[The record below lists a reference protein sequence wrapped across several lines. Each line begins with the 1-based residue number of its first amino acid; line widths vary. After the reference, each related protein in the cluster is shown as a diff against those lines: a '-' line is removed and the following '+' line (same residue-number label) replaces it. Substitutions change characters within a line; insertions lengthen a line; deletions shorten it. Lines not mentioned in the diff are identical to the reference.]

1 MNDKH
6 HEYKVEQYQSK
17 PYDSTHVLHVSPF
30 LTQDSPQGNLTRIE
44 EIDMNQSIIH
54 SDYPLTH
61 PGVER
66 AEKVISSIQ
75 SIGQSL
81 SASRTI
87 AVMLLA
93 AVAAAFIV
101 VADQMIETWA
111 EGHLLAAWVAMWAL
125 VFAAIGLFAGVFKAL
140 LIQTK
145 SGLDAMAAKMAQRR
159 ADARLWAM
167 AQSDARLMSELQIA
181 MTRGD
186 DDSAFSKVDAKGRMT
201 RLMRQGQYG
210 F

>member
-1 MNDKH
+1 
-6 HEYKVEQYQSK
+6 
-17 PYDSTHVLHVSPF
+17 
-30 LTQDSPQGNLTRIE
+30 
-44 EIDMNQSIIH
+44 MNQSIIH

-140 LIQTK
+140 LIQIK
-145 SGLDAMAAKMAQRR
+145 SGLDSMAAKMAQRR

>member
-1 MNDKH
+1 
-6 HEYKVEQYQSK
+6 
-17 PYDSTHVLHVSPF
+17 
-30 LTQDSPQGNLTRIE
+30 
-44 EIDMNQSIIH
+44 MNQSIIH

-75 SIGQSL
+75 SIGQSI

-145 SGLDAMAAKMAQRR
+145 SGLDSMAAKMAQRR
-159 ADARLWAM
+159 ADARLWAI

-186 DDSAFSKVDAKGRMT
+186 DDSAFSKADAKGRMT

>member
-1 MNDKH
+1 
-6 HEYKVEQYQSK
+6 
-17 PYDSTHVLHVSPF
+17 
-30 LTQDSPQGNLTRIE
+30 
-44 EIDMNQSIIH
+44 MNQSIIH

-66 AEKVISSIQ
+66 AEKVVSSIQ
-75 SIGQSL
+75 SIGQSI

-140 LIQTK
+140 WIQTK
-145 SGLDAMAAKMAQRR
+145 SGLDSMAAKMAQRR

-181 MTRGD
+181 MTRGGD
-186 DDSAFSKVDAKGRMT
+186 DNEFNKVVANGRMT

>member
-1 MNDKH
+1 
-6 HEYKVEQYQSK
+6 
-17 PYDSTHVLHVSPF
+17 
-30 LTQDSPQGNLTRIE
+30 
-44 EIDMNQSIIH
+44 MNQSIIH